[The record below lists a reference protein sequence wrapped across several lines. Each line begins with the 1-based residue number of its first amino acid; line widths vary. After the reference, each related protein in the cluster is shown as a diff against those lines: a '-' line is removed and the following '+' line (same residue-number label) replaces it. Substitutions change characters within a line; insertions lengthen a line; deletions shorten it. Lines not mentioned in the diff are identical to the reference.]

1 MDKDNINS
9 PIIVYI
15 CTVKRIRFIL
25 AASLLLLSVGAGA
38 QNVKETVS
46 FPRKAIQTVGD
57 ILNGMQEKFL
67 TKVDTNYVGNYSHPW
82 RAMLM
87 YNASNFSTS
96 TTMEGLQ
103 ARLYTSATQ
112 RFTVGLGY
120 QGLALNYS
128 YRAGKN
134 RQTETSIL
142 AYARTVG
149 FELKYYS
156 SNQLHLELKNADG
169 EKFKMKLDGYRY
181 STILMDGYW
190 VLNPRKFSFPA
201 ALTQSKRQKRSAGSI
216 LIGAAMTMDQFEVE
230 DLSTLQKGDV
240 EKGVSGQLMLGAG
253 YGYNWV
259 PGRGR
264 LLVHASM
271 IPMVTLRD
279 ADVTQYKDME
289 QEVNHLDGFSMTG
302 LGRFGVFYYFSDR
315 FYSGF
320 ILSDRLCGTWEKDKA
335 FVSENSWY
343 LRLPLIYRF

>member
-1 MDKDNINS
+1 M
-9 PIIVYI
+9 
-15 CTVKRIRFIL
+15 
-25 AASLLLLSVGAGA
+25 GAGA
-38 QNVKETVS
+38 QAVKDTTC
-46 FPRKAIQTVGD
+46 FPKRAIHAVGD
-57 ILNGMQEKFL
+57 ILNGMQERFL
-67 TKVDTNYVGNYSHPW
+67 TKVDTNYIGNYAHPW

-112 RFTVGLGY
+112 RFTIGLGY

-169 EKFKMKLDGYRY
+169 EKLKMKLDGYRY

-216 LIGAAMTMDQFEVE
+216 LIGGAVTMDQFEVE
-230 DLSTLQKGDV
+230 DQSVLVAGAV
-240 EKGVSGQLMLGAG
+240 EKGSSGQVLLGAG

-259 PGRGR
+259 PGGRR

-271 IPMVTLRD
+271 IPMVTLK
-279 ADVTQYKDME
+279 DVDITQYKDAE
-289 QEVNHLDGFSMTG
+289 QKTEHIDGFSMTG
-302 LGRFGVFYYFSDR
+302 LGRFGVFYYFSER

-320 ILSDRLCGTWEKDKA
+320 ILSDRLCDTWEKDEP

-343 LRLPLIYRF
+343 LRVPLIYRF

>member
-1 MDKDNINS
+1 M
-9 PIIVYI
+9 
-15 CTVKRIRFIL
+15 KRIRFIL
-25 AASLLLLSVGAGA
+25 AAALLFLPVMAGA
-38 QNVKETVS
+38 QAVEDTVS
-46 FPRKAIQTVGD
+46 FPKKAIQTVGD

-67 TKVDTNYVGNYSHPW
+67 TKVDTNYIGNYSHPW

-112 RFTVGLGY
+112 RFTIGLGY

-156 SNQLHLELKNADG
+156 SNQIHLELKNADG
-169 EKFKMKLDGYRY
+169 DKLKMDLDGYRY
-181 STILMDGYW
+181 STILLDGYW

-201 ALTQSKRQKRSAGSI
+201 ALTQSKRQKRSAGSV

-230 DLSTLQKGDV
+230 DLSTLAPGDV
-240 EKGVSGQLMLGAG
+240 EKGASGQLMLGAG

-259 PGRGR
+259 PGGGR

-279 ADVTQYKDME
+279 ADVTQYKGKE

-302 LGRFGVFYYFSDR
+302 LGRFGAFYYFSDR
-315 FYSGF
+315 FYAGF
-320 ILSDRLCGTWEKDKA
+320 ILSDRFCGTWEKDQP